1 MVKIRGRIL
10 TPEAGCK
17 SKKGD
22 LLRNPARVL
31 CLIVVMLLAAGAAR
45 AENETSEPAPATEPL
60 GIALEGFPYPYPV
73 NLFPLSQ
80 EGERLR
86 VAYMDVAPNG
96 DANGRIVLLL
106 HGTESAAGRHAIRP
120 P

>member
-1 MVKIRGRIL
+1 
-10 TPEAGCK
+10 
-17 SKKGD
+17 
-22 LLRNPARVL
+22 
-31 CLIVVMLLAAGAAR
+31 MLLAAGAAR